1 MMNNNVL
8 NIFNQLLNSGN
19 NPQQILNN
27 VLMQNPNYQM
37 VFNQIRSSG
46 LSIKDYVIQY
56 ARQNNIDLQPI
67 FNLVNQ
73 KGIKL

>member
-8 NIFNQLLNSGN
+8 NIFNQLLSSGQ
-19 NPQQILNN
+19 NPQQIINN

-46 LSIKDYVIQY
+46 LSVKDYVIQY